1 MLDNDQIRA
10 CVGSAQKGD
19 ADAYVQLVTH
29 FEPLIRYQL
38 ARKIFDRTAIDDVCQ
53 EVFMAALKNIQNF
66 DLAKDFLFWLRGI
79 AKNQTFKYYEK
90 QKLKHHHEEEAAKL
104 SDWAENEDDQEGE
117 CWRDELK
124 GCLES
129 LKEKNLKWY
138 QLILQKYEDKKS
150 LQELADED
158 GMSVASIKMSLMRT
172 RNKLK
177 DCILKKV
184 KHD

>member
-1 MLDNDQIRA
+1 MLTEDQIKTYVA
-10 CVGSAQKGD
+10 QAQKGG
-19 ADAYVQLVTH
+19 ADAYVNLVQH

-38 ARKIFDRTAIDDVCQ
+38 ARKIFDRSAIDDVSQ
-53 EVFMAALKNIQNF
+53 EVFMAALKNLQSF
-66 DLAKDFLFWLRGI
+66 DLEKDFFYWLKGI
-79 AKNQTFKYYEK
+79 ARNQVFKYFEK
-90 QKLKHHHEEEAAKL
+90 QKLKHHHEEEAAKIA
-104 SDWAENEDDQEGE
+104 DWAQNEEDGEGE

-124 GCLES
+124 SCLET

-138 QLILQKYEDKKS
+138 QLILKKYEGRKS
-150 LQELADED
+150 LQDLAEED

-172 RNKLK
+172 RNRLK